1 MMDVR
6 DTAGQALAA
15 LAARKLRTTLTLL
28 GLIIG
33 VSSLILVMTIVQGA
47 NTYVK
52 DKIANLGTN
61 VVEVAKVPLV
71 TVNFEEFMK
80 ALRNKDLTRAEWR
93 AVQEACTACRQVAAV
108 ARTSGRVRSGE
119 TSMTDVEI
127 RGESPEMASINTL
140 DLVGGRYFTF
150 SEDERAA
157 TVCVLGD
164 TVAQELFPGRDPLGQ
179 RLRIGGEEFQ
189 VIGLAEPIG
198 SVLGQEQDNF
208 VLIPLTTWQK
218 IFGTH
223 QSLTLKVQTP
233 TEADLPRA
241 QEQVRTIL
249 RRLRQRSYVQADD
262 FFFATA
268 DTYLEVWRD
277 ISQVF
282 FLVFVLISSIASL
295 VGGIVI
301 MNIMLVSV
309 TERRKEI
316 GLRRSVGAR
325 QGDILR
331 QFLLEALTICLVG
344 GVIGVGLGF
353 TVAVVLRAV
362 TPFPAD
368 VRPWVA
374 LLGFGL
380 SSAIALLFGLYPA
393 VRAAAVDPVV
403 ALRAE

>member
-6 DTAGQALAA
+6 DTVGQALAA
-15 LAARKLRTTLTLL
+15 LASHKLRTALTLL

-33 VSSLILVMTIVQGA
+33 VSSLILVMTIIQGA

-61 VVEVAKVPLV
+61 VLEVAKIPLV
-71 TVNFEEFMK
+71 TVKFDELLK
-80 ALRNKDLTRAEWR
+80 ALRNKDLTRAEWE
-93 AVQEACTACRQVAAV
+93 AVQEGCTACQLVGAV
-108 ARTSGRVRSGE
+108 ARRSGRVRSGE
-119 TSMTDVEI
+119 TSMSDVEI
-127 RGESPEMASINTL
+127 LGESPEMAIINTL
-140 DLVGGRYFTF
+140 DLVAGRYFTPG
-150 SEDERAA
+150 EDERAA

-164 TVAQELFPGRDPLGQ
+164 TVVQELFPGRDPLGQ

-198 SVLGQEQDNF
+198 SVLGQEQDSF
-208 VLIPLTTWQK
+208 VIVPLTTWQK
-218 IFGTH
+218 IFGARE
-223 QSLTLKVQTP
+223 SLTLKVQTA
-233 TEADLPRA
+233 TEADLARA

-249 RRLRQRSYVQADD
+249 RRQRQRGYEQPDD

-268 DTYLEVWRD
+268 ETYLEVWRD

-344 GVIGVGLGF
+344 GVIGVALGF
-353 TVAVVLRAV
+353 GIAVLLRQL

-380 SSAIALLFGLYPA
+380 SSAIAVVFGLYPA
-393 VRAAAVDPVV
+393 VRAAQLDPVV